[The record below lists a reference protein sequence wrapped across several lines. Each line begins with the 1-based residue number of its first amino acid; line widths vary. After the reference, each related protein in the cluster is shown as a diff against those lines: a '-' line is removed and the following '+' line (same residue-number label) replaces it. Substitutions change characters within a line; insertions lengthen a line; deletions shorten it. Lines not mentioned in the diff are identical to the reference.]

1 MKGKQMVTFEW
12 LLKMDLLI
20 ICLSLF
26 FPSFLTCT
34 DFALPYREYFMLL
47 LSLIG
52 AFGWVVLQNKEKV
65 VCVNRIDFWIIVF
78 FLYMLVDFRCFN
90 VEYCGKIITGLLAYL
105 AFRNVSI
112 KFLYVCF
119 VLIVFSALIQALY
132 DWFDFAYPWESFN
145 DIEGIFHNTG
155 IWGGFVALC
164 SIFVF
169 GTGVFLVKRYKI
181 ALLLLFVLLI
191 YFVYESTSRAAWVA
205 IMLSVLY
212 FLYAKYKKNIVSI
225 VGILIGFILFSIVCF
240 PKMYHLKAE
249 SAMGRTYIWKTS
261 LPVIKEHFLLGTG
274 QGGFQVHYMKRQA
287 AYLQENAMS
296 PFTRIA
302 GEIDN
307 PFNEF
312 IKLTM
317 EYGIG
322 GLIILLILLYYVFHG
337 NFNHTH
343 SAVVFRG
350 MLVGILVFAFFS
362 YPFMY
367 VQFQLLFVMCL
378 AGISYNYTGNL
389 MEARMLRHTAW
400 IITLVFL
407 VLFPI
412 LKYYYCSLRWER
424 CVGRTDFSE
433 DEKIEEMGVL
443 YPVLKTNAAY
453 LTYYAYLYS
462 ERKDYVNSVSKWK
475 ESLRYKVSYRQY
487 ISVGRDLERMGEYD
501 EAEAYWKV
509 ASFMIPSRFTPI
521 YLQIEMAMKLKKYEK
536 ADSLMILFMMKDK
549 KVDSPKLERMNEN
562 IVKWKEQIHHG
573 L

>member
-1 MKGKQMVTFEW
+1 MKGKQIVTFEW

-20 ICLSLF
+20 ICLFLF
-26 FPSFLTCT
+26 FPSPLTCT
-34 DFALPYREYFMLL
+34 DFALHYREYFMLL

-52 AFGWVVLQNKEKV
+52 ALGLVLLKNKEKV
-65 VCVNRIDFWIIVF
+65 ICVNRIDFWIIVI

-90 VEYCGKIITGLLAYL
+90 VEYCGKIITGLLAYF

-119 VLIVFSALIQALY
+119 VLIILSALIQILNG
-132 DWFDFAYPWESFN
+132 WLDFAYPWESFN
-145 DIEGIFHNTG
+145 DIKGIFHNTG

-169 GTGVFLVKRYKI
+169 GTGFFLVKRYKI

-191 YFVYESTSRAAWVA
+191 YFAYESTSRAAWLT
-205 IMLSVLY
+205 IMLSLLY
-212 FLYAKYKKNIVSI
+212 FLYAKYKKNIVCI
-225 VGILIGFILFSIVCF
+225 LGILIGFFLFSIVCF
-240 PKMYHLKAE
+240 PKIYNLKAE

-261 LPVIKEHFLLGTG
+261 LSVIKEHFLLGTG

-302 GEIDN
+302 GETDN

-322 GLIILLILLYYVFHG
+322 GLILLLILLYYVFHR

-343 SAVVFRG
+343 NAIIFRG
-350 MLVGILVFAFFS
+350 VLVGMLVFAFFS

-378 AGISYNYTGNL
+378 AGISYNYTENV
-389 MEARMLRHTAW
+389 MKARMLRHPMW
-400 IITLVFL
+400 IIILFLL
-407 VLFPI
+407 VLSPI
-412 LKYYYCSLRWER
+412 LKYYYCSLQWEH
-424 CVGRTDFSE
+424 CVSRTDFSV

-443 YPVLKTNAAY
+443 YPALKTNAAY

-475 ESLRYKVSYRQY
+475 ESLHYKVSYRQY

-501 EAEAYWKV
+501 EAGVYWEM
-509 ASFMIPSRFTPI
+509 ASYMIPSRFTPV
-521 YLQIEMAMKLKKYEK
+521 YLQIEMAMKLKKYEN
-536 ADSLMILFMMKDK
+536 ADSLITLFLMKDK
-549 KVDSPKLERMNEN
+549 KVDSPDLERMNEN
-562 IVKWKEQIHHG
+562 VVKWRNRIHRN